1 MAGEEVNID
10 TVVRGIAIYL
20 FLLLVF
26 RLTGKRSLGQV
37 TTFDFILLLIIS
49 ETTQQALIGDNFS
62 VTNAFLSILT
72 LVVLDIGMSLLKQR
86 VPTLDNWLE
95 GVPLVVVEEGKSM
108 KDRMKKVQVD
118 EQDIL
123 SAARELQGLERMEQI
138 KYAVLERNGAITIV
152 PNIKKDSRK

>member
-1 MAGEEVNID
+1 MD

-49 ETTQQALIGDNFS
+49 ETTQQALIGDDFS
-62 VTNAFLSILT
+62 ITNAFLSILT
-72 LVVLDIGMSLLKQR
+72 LVVLDISMSLLKQW

-95 GVPLVVVEEGKSM
+95 GVPLVVVEEGQPM
-108 KDRMKKVQVD
+108 KDRMKKVQVG
-118 EQDIL
+118 EEDIL

-152 PNIKKDSRK
+152 PNIKKDGRK

>member
-1 MAGEEVNID
+1 MD
-10 TVVRGIAIYL
+10 TVIRGIAIYL
-20 FLLLVF
+20 FLMLVF

-37 TTFDFILLLIIS
+37 TTFDFVLLLIIS

-72 LVVLDIGMSLLKQR
+72 LVVLDIGMSLLKQG
-86 VPTLDNWLE
+86 VPTIDNWLE
-95 GVPLVVVEEGKSM
+95 GVPLVVVEEGKPL

-118 EQDIL
+118 ESDIL

-152 PNIKKDSRK
+152 PNIKKDGRK

>member
-1 MAGEEVNID
+1 MD

-37 TTFDFILLLIIS
+37 TTFDFVLLLIIS
-49 ETTQQALIGDNFS
+49 ETTQQALLGDDFS

-72 LVVLDIGMSLLKQR
+72 LVVIDIGMSLLKQR
-86 VPTLDNWLE
+86 VPTLDDWLE
-95 GVPLVVVEEGKSM
+95 GVPLVVVEEGKPM
-108 KDRMKKVQVD
+108 KDRLKKVQVG
-118 EQDIL
+118 EEDIL

-152 PNIKKDSRK
+152 PNVKKDGQK